1 MFVFPGVFWR
11 QNSSSSS
18 HWNPRVALSTCECA
32 RHGKEFCWPLTSRS
46 ALRQWCEIINL
57 VHAASTRRG
66 WSLHAYGYQS
76 DLTQHVR
83 LKWNGFK
90 WSRVP
95 HGILYWN
102 FRVVLAK
109 HEVWPSHVDWRRMC
123 QNFFRKP
130 KSGLVSALYFGW
142 PFVMCISVFFYWA
155 AAQMIWGTGDLVY
168 VLLN

>member
-18 HWNPRVALSTCECA
+18 RWNPRVALSTCECEA

-57 VHAASTRRG
+57 VYAASTRRG
-66 WSLHAYGYQS
+66 RSLHAYGYQS

-95 HGILYWN
+95 HGILYRSFSCCAGKAWSLALSCGLEADVSKFFSKTKIWPRKCAV
-102 FRVVLAK
+102 FRLALC
-109 HEVWPSHVDWRRMC
+109 HVHLG
-123 QNFFRKP
+123 F
-130 KSGLVSALYFGW
+130 
-142 PFVMCISVFFYWA
+142 
-155 AAQMIWGTGDLVY
+155 
-168 VLLN
+168 LLLSWQLKWLNDQATWYMF